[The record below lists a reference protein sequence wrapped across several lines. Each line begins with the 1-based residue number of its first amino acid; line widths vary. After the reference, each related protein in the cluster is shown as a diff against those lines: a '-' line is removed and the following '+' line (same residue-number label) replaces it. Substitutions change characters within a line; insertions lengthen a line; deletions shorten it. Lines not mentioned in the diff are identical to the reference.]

1 VEKEMKK
8 QFRDFESAR
17 KFVHKLKIENVRL
30 WREYCKSGNKP
41 ENIPKSPNHAYKK
54 EWISWMDWLG
64 IKYVPTQKRTFKS
77 FDQAKKI
84 VHKLELQSTGDWKKY
99 CKSGNKPEDI
109 PSAPDKKY
117 IKNWIDWSDWLGHGD
132 ATKSQKQWRTFE
144 NARKYVRKLNLKNQ
158 KEWTTFYQS
167 NKRPMDIPSTPER
180 TYKNEW
186 RGLGDWLGTGTIA
199 TQNRKYSSFR
209 EAKKFVN
216 SLNLKSMKYW
226 REYCKSGDKPDNIP
240 NNPWYLYKNKGW
252 TDMGDWL
259 GTGNIAPSEMVF
271 LPFLEA
277 KEFVRKL
284 NLKTIEQWREYCKSG
299 NKPDDIPSAPWN
311 TYKEWKKK

>member
-1 VEKEMKK
+1 MKK
-8 QFRDFESAR
+8 FRDFESAR

-30 WREYCKSGNKP
+30 WRDYCNSGKKP
-41 ENIPKSPNHAYKK
+41 ENIPKSPNYAYKK

-64 IKYVPTQKRTFKS
+64 VKYVPTQKRTFKS
-77 FDQAKKI
+77 FDQARRL
-84 VHKLELQSTGDWKKY
+84 VHKLGLQSTGDWKQY
-99 CKSGNKPEDI
+99 CKSGNKPQDI

-132 ATKSQKQWRTFE
+132 VTKSRKQWRTFE

-158 KEWTTFYQS
+158 KEWITFYQS
-167 NKRPMDIPSTPER
+167 NKRPVDIPATPER

-186 RGLGDWLGTGTIA
+186 KGLGDWLGTGTVA

-209 EAKKFVN
+209 EAKKFVH

-252 TDMGDWL
+252 NDMGDWL

-299 NKPDDIPSAPWN
+299 DKPNNIPSAPWS
-311 TYKEWKKK
+311 TYKEWKK